1 MSFGLRQSIVV
12 LLLWTISGCGE
23 KSIEEEVLELMEESL
38 EHNQSMTDNRNTG
51 ISVSADG
58 KEFKKSVE
66 GSDLE
71 ESVGVNDKGEL
82 VYKGGFKKES
92 LRVNGRLFFRM
103 ESPVGRGLKKMA

>member
-1 MSFGLRQSIVV
+1 ML
-12 LLLWTISGCGE
+12 LLLWTTSGCGE
-23 KSIEEEVLELMEESL
+23 KSIEEEVLELMEENL

-71 ESVGVNDKGEL
+71 ESVGVNEKGEL